1 MPRERRESAAARET
15 VGGSRSAGC
24 AASSATRPSSRPS
37 PRPAAGCYGSPRSSR
52 RPLRSGGR
60 SITSTYMIHPLT
72 TSRLSIALRRK
83 KRDAPV
89 AGAVRTL
96 GAGFGIEALAEVV
109 TATAVGDKAKVA
121 HMASSRSAFSSS
133 KAYSSA
139 ASSGT
144 PRAQEDARLPRED
157 HSRAARARARADQ
170 APGSS
175 AFGKTREPPSSA
187 GGT

>member
-1 MPRERRESAAARET
+1 VSHPQRGRLREDHDQPAAPQARRPAR
-15 VGGSRSAGC
+15 C
-24 AASSATRPSSRPS
+24 HPSSRPS
-37 PRPAAGCYGSPRSSR
+37 PKPATGCYGFPGSSR

-60 SITSTYMIHPLT
+60 SITSTYMIRPLT

-109 TATAVGDKAKVA
+109 TATAAGDKAKVA
-121 HMASSRSAFSSS
+121 HMASSRSPFSSS
-133 KAYSSA
+133 RPPVRRLAP
-139 ASSGT
+139 GT
-144 PRAQEDARLPRED
+144 PRAQKDARLPRED

-187 GGT
+187 RVT